1 MTVKNAQSI
10 TKSEK
15 RFYANKLNALLS
27 HTDARPPKYRDRL
40 CIPAILF
47 LIIFIIQLQPLM
59 AQDTFSIIAV
69 DTVTGEIGG
78 AGASCIDENAIPT
91 GVLIINDIIPGHGG
105 IHTQAYWLSG
115 NQQNAYNRMVEGL
128 SPQEIIDWLVANDIQ
143 NNPTRRQYGIVDTDE
158 NGHPRSAAY
167 TGVNCDDYKDH
178 IVGPNYAIQGNILL
192 GQHILDS
199 MEARFLNTEGSLAEK
214 LMSALQGANM
224 PGADTRCLN
233 QGTSSLSAFVRV
245 AKEDALPGD
254 WWCDLL
260 VPSTPYGVEPIDS
273 LQVLFD
279 SWLIWTSTEDEP
291 FMQPNRATVYPNP
304 ASHSFTVS
312 VEKVSGVKD
321 LSIRILSISGQLMDE
336 LTIKNKELAI
346 DCSDYARGIYLY
358 KLIGDDRT
366 LDAGKISIE

>member
-1 MTVKNAQSI
+1 MTAKNAQSI
-10 TKSEK
+10 SKFDK
-15 RFYANKLNALLS
+15 RFYANKLNDLLS
-27 HTDARPPKYRDRL
+27 RTDARP
-40 CIPAILF
+40 CVSAILF

-78 AGASCIDENAIPT
+78 AGASCIDESAIPT
-91 GVLIINDIIPGHGG
+91 GVLIINDIIPARGG
-105 IHTQAYWLSG
+105 IHTQAYWQPA
-115 NQQNAYNRMVEGL
+115 NQQNAHDRMVEGM

-143 NNPTRRQYGIVDTDE
+143 NNPTIRQYGIVDTDE
-158 NGHPRSAAY
+158 DGHPRSAAY
-167 TGVNCDDYKDH
+167 TGVNCNNYKDH

-214 LMSALQGANM
+214 LMASLQGANV

-233 QGTSSLSAFVRV
+233 EGVSSLSAFVRV
-245 AKEDALPGD
+245 AKEDALPGN

-279 SWLIWTSTEDEP
+279 SWFVWTNTEDKP
-291 FMQPNRATVYPNP
+291 FVQPNRANVYPNP
-304 ASHSFTVS
+304 AKDRFTFS
-312 VEKVSGVKD
+312 IAKIHGVEDIV
-321 LSIRILSISGQLMDE
+321 IQILALDGRLMDE
-336 LTIKNKELAI
+336 REYSGQAI
-346 DCSDYARGIYLY
+346 TGDCSDYPAGIYLY
-358 KLIGDDRT
+358 KLISDGST
-366 LDAGKISIE
+366 LDAGKISIQR